1 MAELR
6 TPLFEPQPTE
16 RWVRDLVRRS
26 QRRLEAL
33 PEPALVDLLEDA
45 LYNERK
51 RLERDEAE
59 RGEQEALDRL
69 SRAVVRGGHRER
81 IDAGL
86 TLVARWGEE
95 IHGTFNPQVY
105 KFATRVL
112 PRALTGLLSER
123 PRSLSGLR
131 HWDLSIGRRLIA
143 KGEVE
148 FLRELTGEA
157 TLVLAPTHVSNMDSP
172 LLGMAL
178 YQAEL
183 PPFVYGAGLNLF
195 ENPILGW
202 WLRRLGAYTVDRKK
216 KSNLYKDTLKDYS
229 ILCIR
234 GGLHSLFFPGGT
246 RCRSGELETHLK
258 KGLLGTAVQAWQ
270 ENLDT
275 QRRGRKPA
283 PGASSMAGKS
293 ARGPEVYVV
302 PCTLSY
308 QLVLE
313 APTLINDHLAEAGGK
328 RYIIDDDEFTK
339 PRVVA
344 NFMSRVL
351 DLDAG
356 IVCHFGAPMD
366 CLGNPISR
374 DRAERVEQALRRRR
388 YVCDADGEVEWDEQR
403 DHRYTDRLAGAL
415 VEAYHRDTTVLTTH
429 LVARV
434 AWRML
439 GEQRQTHDM
448 FRLVRVDAAGRHLD
462 RSAFLRRLEEATRRV
477 REGAERGLWHHDLPG
492 NAADILQVAL
502 DRFGRFHK
510 TKALADH
517 GEDLIVEDPRLCL
530 YYQNRLS
537 TIPLE
542 V

>member
-26 QRRLEAL
+26 QRRLEDL
-33 PEPALVDLLEDA
+33 PEPALADMLEDA
-45 LYNERK
+45 LYTERK
-51 RLERDEAE
+51 RLERDDPDH
-59 RGEQEALDRL
+59 GELQALDRL
-69 SRAVVRGGHRER
+69 SHALVRGGRRER

-86 TLVARWGEE
+86 TLVARWGQE
-95 IHGTFNPQVY
+95 IHGTFNPAVY
-105 KFATRVL
+105 RFATRVL

-123 PRSLSGLR
+123 PRTLSGLR
-131 HWDLSIGRRLIA
+131 HWDLSIGKRLIA

-148 FLRELTGEA
+148 FLRELTNEA

-172 LLGMAL
+172 LVGMAL
-178 YQAEL
+178 FQAGL

-202 WLRRLGAYTVDRKK
+202 WLRRLGAYTVDRRK
-216 KSNLYKDTLKDYS
+216 KSLLYKDTLKDYS

-246 RCRSGELETHLK
+246 RCRSGALEDHLK

-270 ENLDT
+270 ENLAHA
-275 QRRGRKPA
+275 QSRGSA
-283 PGASSMAGKS
+283 PGAASMAGKPS
-293 ARGPEVYVV
+293 RGPEVYVV

-313 APTLINDHLAEAGGK
+313 APTLIDDHLAEAGGK
-328 RYIIDDDEFTK
+328 RYIIDDDEFTR

-344 NFMSRVL
+344 SFMSRVL

-356 IVCHFGAPMD
+356 VVCHFGAPMD
-366 CLGNPISR
+366 CLGNPVSR
-374 DRAERVEQALRRRR
+374 DRAERVEQARRRRR
-388 YVCDADGEVEWDEQR
+388 YVCDADGNVEWDSQR
-403 DHRYTDRLAGAL
+403 DRRYTERLADCL
-415 VEAYHRDTTVLTTH
+415 VGAYHRDTTVLTTH

-439 GEQRQTHDM
+439 GEQRQTHDT

-462 RSAFLRRLEEATRRV
+462 RAAFLERLDQAMQRV
-477 REGAERGLWHHDLPG
+477 RDGAERGLWHHDLPPS
-492 NAADILQVAL
+492 AAATLQVAL
-502 DRFGRFHK
+502 DRFGRFHR
-510 TKALADH
+510 TRALADH
-517 GEDLIVEDPRLCL
+517 GEDLIIEDPRLCL

-537 TIPLE
+537 TVPLE